1 MDDKQPAK
9 IWIEPTRRNMKEV
22 LLGAPQ
28 LIEYGSDGKIR
39 KDFWEISDEDEKGR
53 TCLAICFMTTSGNF
67 MKWKDWC
74 RWGNIHMCEREFV
87 KDLHEMEG
95 LV

>member
-22 LLGAPQ
+22 LIGAPQ
-28 LIEYGSDGKIR
+28 LIEYRSDGKIR
-39 KDFWEISDEDEKGR
+39 KDFWEIHDEDEKGR

-67 MKWKDWC
+67 MKWNDC
-74 RWGNIHMCEREFV
+74 NIYMCEREFV
-87 KDLHEMEG
+87 EDLHEMEG